1 MDLRRF
7 IELCEQAGQV
17 KRIKAEVDWNLEISH
32 ISKINEDKSGPALLF
47 ENIKGYDSPVFTG
60 AFTTAKRLSL
70 ALGKKED
77 LSMVEIIK
85 EWMNLTVSM
94 QELVPAQEVKDGPI
108 FENILDGD
116 KVDIFNFPAPKFYEL
131 DGGRY
136 IGTMA
141 TMVLRD
147 PETDN
152 INIGVYRMGIL
163 DSKTAGVQ
171 ILKGKRGDKI
181 LKKYQKAGKKMPAC
195 AIIGGDPLL
204 LLSAA
209 AMMTQTN
216 GYDVVSTLRD
226 QTMEIVRVPLTG
238 LPVPATAEIVLEGEI
253 DPDNLREE
261 GPLGEYTG
269 YYTDEI
275 YHPTP
280 KPALEVHRIYYRD
293 NPILWETSGGRPVSD
308 LQMFVSCIRSAM
320 VWTDLVRMDIPG
332 IKSVYVLPESAGQ
345 FWAIIS
351 LQQMYPGHSEQAGA
365 AVMASNAASYS
376 IKGTIIVDDD
386 INADDLSRVWWALG
400 TRYNPARGTQIFKRS
415 RSAPLD
421 PSCGPD
427 DNKDISS
434 RIILN
439 ATIPFD
445 WKIKPTE
452 IELTQSIMDKVKSR
466 WKEYGI

>member
-1 MDLRRF
+1 
-7 IELCEQAGQV
+7 
-17 KRIKAEVDWNLEISH
+17 
-32 ISKINEDKSGPALLF
+32 
-47 ENIKGYDSPVFTG
+47 
-60 AFTTAKRLSL
+60 
-70 ALGKKED
+70 
-77 LSMVEIIK
+77 
-85 EWMNLTVSM
+85 MNLTVSM

-108 FENILDGD
+108 FENIFDGD

-261 GPLGEYTG
+261 GPSVNIRVIIPMRFTILLPNLPSKSTAFTTG
-269 YYTDEI
+269 ITRFSGKQVEEGLFQICKCLFPAYAAQWYGPIWSEWI
-275 YHPTP
+275 YR
-280 KPALEVHRIYYRD
+280 ES
-293 NPILWETSGGRPVSD
+293 NPFMFCLNLPGSSGRLFHYSKCIQVIQNRQEQQLW
-308 LQMFVSCIRSAM
+308 QAM
-320 VWTDLVRMDIPG
+320 QLRT
-332 IKSVYVLPESAGQ
+332 VL
-345 FWAIIS
+345 
-351 LQQMYPGHSEQAGA
+351 
-365 AVMASNAASYS
+365 
-376 IKGTIIVDDD
+376 KGLLLLMMI
-386 INADDLSRVWWALG
+386 
-400 TRYNPARGTQIFKRS
+400 
-415 RSAPLD
+415 
-421 PSCGPD
+421 
-427 DNKDISS
+427 
-434 RIILN
+434 
-439 ATIPFD
+439 
-445 WKIKPTE
+445 
-452 IELTQSIMDKVKSR
+452 
-466 WKEYGI
+466 